1 MSDDQDPL
9 GDQRVSR
16 ADDEM
21 RQRVRWLLLGR
32 VLVISTFLGTLSL
45 VSLSGLRNPYVL
57 SLDLLFG
64 MVAVTY
70 AFTLV
75 FAVSLQRLRELTHF
89 AYAQVAFDVLLVTGV
104 LYMSGGPDSPFPFL
118 YSLPV
123 INAAI
128 LLFTRG
134 SLITAAVASTCYSG
148 LVGGMLIGIVPTPNY
163 EFPPAMFNGELLI
176 RLLTNNGT
184 FFIIALL
191 ASSLTRRLS
200 KTEELLREEQE
211 QRDRLAVL
219 QDALA
224 SNIDSGLI
232 TADPSGRITSAN
244 QIAEQLAG
252 VPSGGMINQDIG
264 ALFTPLHLTPSA
276 RAVFLQSTSPLQP
289 IEFTH
294 HLSDGRE
301 VSIRCAAA
309 PLRDT
314 YGHAIGSLHILQ
326 DITSLRTLEE
336 KAEPITTAETVALD
350 ALIEGP
356 DEPTTPRDG
365 LVGTSSGM
373 RHVQEL
379 IDKVARSD
387 ATVLITGESGTGKEL
402 VARAIH
408 ARSERRDRPFVA
420 INCGAIPENLI
431 ESELFGHVKGAFT
444 GAVAN
449 RAGHFR
455 SADNGTI
462 FLDEIGE
469 LPLQMQV
476 KLLRVLQE
484 RVFMP
489 VGGQSVVA
497 VNVRV
502 MAATNRD
509 LAQEVRA
516 GRFREDLYYRLNVIT
531 VDLPPLRERRQD
543 IPLLIRQFLRQFS
556 DLHGKRVARLSVGA
570 ARLLLGYAF
579 PGNVRE
585 LENIIEHAVALSD
598 GETAHEEHLPV
609 YLSGASPN
617 GHPHPAPPVP
627 EAQPTSLVPA
637 APIPQPDGRFDLD
650 RDLAAFERS
659 ALLRALEQAGGVK
672 KRAAEILGINYRSLR
687 HRLQKYG
694 LESGTDLVN

>member
-1 MSDDQDPL
+1 MTDDPDQVIDP
-9 GDQRVSR
+9 R
-16 ADDEM
+16 ASAAVEDL
-21 RQRVRWLLLGR
+21 RLRLRWLLLGR
-32 VLVISTFLGTLSL
+32 VLIISTFLGALSL
-45 VSLSGLRNPYVL
+45 VSLSGLKNPYVL
-57 SLDLLFG
+57 SLNLLFG

-70 AFTLV
+70 GFTLF
-75 FAVSLQRLRELTHF
+75 FAIQLQRLKDLTNF
-89 AYAQVAFDVLLVTGV
+89 AYVQVGFDVLLTTGV
-104 LYMSGGPDSPFPFL
+104 LYMSGGADSPFPFL
-118 YSLPV
+118 YSLPI

-134 SLITAAVASTCYSG
+134 ALTTATFASLNYST
-148 LVGGMLIGIVPTPNY
+148 LVGGMLAGIIPTPNY
-163 EFPPAMFNGELLI
+163 EFPPAILTGELAI
-176 RLLTNNGT
+176 RFLTNNGT

-191 ASSLTRRLS
+191 ASSLTRRLD
-200 KTEELLREEQE
+200 KTEQLLREQQGE
-211 QRDRLAVL
+211 RDRLAAL
-219 QDALA
+219 QEALA
-224 SNIDSGLI
+224 RNIGSGLV
-232 TADPSGRITSAN
+232 TADPSGRVTSAN
-244 QIAEQLAG
+244 QTAEELAG
-252 VPSGGMINQDIG
+252 VPSGGMTNQDIG
-264 ALFTPLHLTPSA
+264 ALFSPLHLTPSA

-294 HLSDGRE
+294 RLPDGRE

-326 DITSLRTLEE
+326 DITALRTLDEQIVTTDT
-336 KAEPITTAETVALD
+336 ADGPIVDPLEDLTELV
-350 ALIEGP
+350 E
-356 DEPTTPRDG
+356 PRDG
-365 LVGTSSGM
+365 LVGTSNGM
-373 RHVQEL
+373 RRVQEL
-379 IDKVARSD
+379 IDKVAKSD

-408 ARSERRDRPFVA
+408 ARNERRDRPFVA

-444 GAVAN
+444 GAVNN

-455 SADNGTI
+455 TADSGTI

-469 LPLQMQV
+469 LPLPMQV

-489 VGGQSVVA
+489 VGGQSIVA

-509 LAQEVRA
+509 LAQEVRE
-516 GRFREDLYYRLNVIT
+516 GRFREDLYYRLNVISIE
-531 VDLPPLRERRQD
+531 LPPLRERRQD
-543 IPLLIRQFLRQFS
+543 IPLLIRQFLKQFS
-556 DLHGKRVARLSVGA
+556 DLHGKRVVRLSVGA
-570 ARLLLGYAF
+570 AKLLLGYNF

-598 GETAHEEHLPV
+598 GETAHEEHLPS
-609 YLSGASPN
+609 YLLIGTN
-617 GHPHPAPPVP
+617 GHS
-627 EAQPTSLVPA
+627 QPA
-637 APIPQPDGRFDLD
+637 ATPTDVQQVSIMPMAPTPLPDGRFDLD
-650 RDLAAFERS
+650 RDLAIFERS

-694 LESGTDLVN
+694 LESGSDLAN